1 MKKYILPISIF
12 SLFASSLFAQEAKSG
27 SVKWSEDSAWSTGAV
42 PASGA
47 NIITAGSGTMLVDG
61 DYTVGTITGNYGTN
75 KYTFNIETGKTLTMS
90 KFTSSFACADAVTD
104 RSVNFTGGKVVYTG
118 DSLEMATSVGGDHF
132 GGADCKYSVNIS
144 SNIDFTNA
152 GGVTF
157 KSIDKGYKNDQ
168 ADGEIG
174 RYADFTVRILGNAT
188 SAGNVTLSSE
198 VTSGTRGTE
207 ENPDPTIYTPTIYI
221 PLTLSIGQADG
232 TVGSMDVTGSLTVKD
247 NTKLEVHNGST
258 LTLSNGFS
266 ATSKVN
272 SGVTVNKGGSLVT
285 TYDGA
290 SDTGWTQS
298 NVYKMDLN
306 GTFTYDTK
314 GKHDNQ
320 NFLVISEGG
329 KVTVGNGGGF
339 VVEETGSSLAGQA
352 HIQLQKDATLEYL
365 AGAEANSGV
374 VRIKMNGT
382 GSRVIINTADA
393 LATTALTFE
402 GNNTTTYLDINTSTS
417 IKQFHFWGSAQGE
430 NSLTINISFGKD
442 ATLTVEDLYKGIE
455 RNLNIILTDFFDNG
469 EGNASAFKVAI
480 TSDFYKAAI
489 TEDGKTWVANS
500 FVANGYTDF
509 WFDSQGYL
517 RATAVAVPEP
527 STFALIF
534 GVVALGLAV
543 YRRHK

>member
-12 SLFASSLFAQEAKSG
+12 SLFTSSLFAQEANSG
-27 SVKWSEDSAWSTGAV
+27 SVKWSENSAWKSGAV

-61 DYTVGTITGNYGTN
+61 DYTVGSITGNYGTN

-90 KFTSSFACADAVTD
+90 TFTSSFACADAVTD

-118 DSLEMATSVGGDHF
+118 GSLEMATSVGGDHL
-132 GGADCKYSVNIS
+132 GGDDCKYSVNIS
-144 SNIDFTNA
+144 SDIEFTNTS
-152 GGVTF
+152 GVNF
-157 KSIDKGYKNDQ
+157 KSIDKAYKNDH

-198 VTSGTRGTE
+198 VKSGTRGPE
-207 ENPDPTIYTPTIYI
+207 EDPGPTYTPTIYI

-247 NTKLEVHNGST
+247 NTKFEVHNGST
-258 LTLSNGFS
+258 LTLSKGFS

-314 GKHDNQ
+314 GKHNNQ
-320 NFLVISEGG
+320 NFLVINEGG

-339 VVEETGSSLAGQA
+339 VVAETGSSTDAQA

-365 AGAEANSGV
+365 AGAVANDNV
-374 VRIKMNGT
+374 VRIKMYGT
-382 GSRVIINTADA
+382 GSRVVINTADA

-402 GNNTTTYLDINTSTS
+402 GDNTSTYLDVNTSTS
-417 IKQFHFWGSAQGE
+417 ISQFHFWGAGQGE

-442 ATLTVEDLYKGIE
+442 ATLALGDLFDGIN

-469 EGNASAFKVAI
+469 EGKASAFKVAT
-480 TSDFYKAAI
+480 TSGFYKAVMA
-489 TEDGKTWVANS
+489 DDAGKSWVANS
-500 FVANGYTDF
+500 FFANGYTDF

-527 STFALIF
+527 STYAVIF

-543 YRRHK
+543 YRRRK